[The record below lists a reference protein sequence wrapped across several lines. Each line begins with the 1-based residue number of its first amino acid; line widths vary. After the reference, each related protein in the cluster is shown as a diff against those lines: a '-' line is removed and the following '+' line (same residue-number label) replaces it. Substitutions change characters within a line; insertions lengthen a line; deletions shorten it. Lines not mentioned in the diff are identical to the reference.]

1 MDLLL
6 NTPNNL
12 EFIMKKLLA
21 ITITAVLILGMYG
34 IAQPDSYATKSITKQ
49 TQQPSDNATIR
60 PERQFQQSSE
70 APGATTTQPE
80 RQQSQQPS
88 EATTTQPER
97 QQSQQPSEGNTD
109 RQNGLPFETEQPDAE
124 DQQEDEPNGNVELK
138 DEQIKGVEQEDESEG
153 ANDDDENNDTNGDDE
168 NEIDARPNEAD
179 KKAPIAIS
187 GDNIYVMWFS
197 DQNTPSNNS
206 EVLFRFSNDGGV
218 TFADKINLSNT
229 TTADSID
236 AQITADGNN
245 VVITWW
251 ETNQT
256 SDTPVM
262 RVSNDNGET
271 FGTALQLSTN
281 GTIGQATQEE
291 E

>member
-1 MDLLL
+1 MDVLL

-21 ITITAVLILGMYG
+21 ITITAVLMLGMYG
-34 IAQPDSYATKSITKQ
+34 IAQPDSYATKGITKQ
-49 TQQPSDNATIR
+49 TQQPSENATIR
-60 PERQFQQSSE
+60 PERQFQQPSE
-70 APGATTTQPE
+70 APGA
-80 RQQSQQPS
+80 PS
-88 EATTTQPER
+88 TQPER

-109 RQNGLPFETEQPDAE
+109 RQNGLTFETEQPDAE

-153 ANDDDENNDTNGDDE
+153 ANGDDDENDDTNGDDE
-168 NEIDARPNEAD
+168 NEIDARSSEAD

-187 GDNIYVMWFS
+187 GDNIFVVWFS
-197 DQNTPSNNS
+197 DQNTLSNNS
-206 EVLFRFSNDGGV
+206 EVLFRSSNDGGV

-236 AQITADGNN
+236 AQIAADGNN

-251 ETNQT
+251 EHNAT
-256 SDTPVM
+256 SKEPVA
-262 RVSNDNGET
+262 RISTDNGVT
-271 FGTALQLSTN
+271 FGPMTRLANN
-281 GTIGQATQEE
+281 GTIG
-291 E
+291 